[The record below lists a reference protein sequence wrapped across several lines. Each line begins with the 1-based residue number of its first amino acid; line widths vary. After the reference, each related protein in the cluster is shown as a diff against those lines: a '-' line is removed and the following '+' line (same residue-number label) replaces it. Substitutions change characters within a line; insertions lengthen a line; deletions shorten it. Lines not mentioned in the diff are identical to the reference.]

1 MNRAR
6 AVPVA
11 VILAMAPG
19 PRLWAGTREAS
30 RADAPRRLGEGLAS
44 GTADAQ
50 TIASIVRWVLE
61 EEPEKV
67 APGLASALH
76 AAIDDAPG
84 QTGDPRWNAAARSAV
99 DLLASLLDDAR
110 AHRRRDA
117 ASLTRELAPLLTA
130 AAPALADAL
139 SEADPAARQ
148 RVRRALRVVASA
160 AGGVVSPLAQALRH
174 GEPAVRLGAATAL
187 GALGPAARAAVPELS
202 AALTDSDTA
211 VREAA
216 AQALK
221 RIQEE

>member
-1 MNRAR
+1 MNRAQ

-11 VILAMAPG
+11 VILVMASGPG
-19 PRLWAGTREAS
+19 LWAGTRKAP
-30 RADAPRRLGEGLAS
+30 RADAPQQLGEALAS
-44 GTADAQ
+44 GTADVE
-50 TIASIVRWVLE
+50 TIASLVRWVLE

-67 APGLASALH
+67 APGLAAALQSAIADSPAH
-76 AAIDDAPG
+76 TD
-84 QTGDPRWNAAARSAV
+84 DPRWSAAARSAV
-99 DLLASLLDDAR
+99 DLFASLLDDAR

-117 ASLTRELAPLLTA
+117 ASLTHELAPLLTA
-130 AAPALADAL
+130 AAPALAEAL

-148 RVRRALRVVASA
+148 RVRRALRAVASA
-160 AGGVVSPLAQALRH
+160 AGEVVSPLAQALRH

-202 AALTDSDTA
+202 AALADSDTA